1 MKALFKV
8 LVSLLIVLGLGF
20 SAYGMR
26 VDNPDGNMVAFP
38 VLEDGA
44 VPTLEQDNTSPTM
57 IVPLN
62 QVGNTTTL
70 SVTGAIDDRSVT
82 VTSPT
87 GFDAG
92 DFVVIADAI
101 GNRYYTGQQIGAAAG
116 SVISVHPPLDFAYPS
131 GATVTAGIVNM
142 AVDGSSTP
150 QIFSL
155 RASDPG
161 LPLIVDITRI
171 IFLGLSAA
179 VNDLTT
185 FGDDAA
191 LTYGIL
197 LRHVNGQTMN
207 IFTAQT
213 NGELASMMYDFDIY
227 EAANPNQGV
236 DGFLGRLSFNGQDK
250 MGVVIRVGPTEDI
263 ELIIYDN
270 LSTAFTFFTVI
281 VEGHVVVPSN

>member
-1 MKALFKV
+1 MKTLCKI
-8 LVSLLIVLGLGF
+8 LISLLVILGF
-20 SAYGMR
+20 GFTAYGMR
-26 VDNPDGNMVAFP
+26 VDNPDGNMVQFP
-38 VLEDGA
+38 ILEDGA
-44 VPTLEQDNTSPTM
+44 VPTLEQDNTSPSL

-87 GFDAG
+87 GFDDG
-92 DFVVIADAI
+92 DFIVIADAV
-101 GNRYYTGQQIGAAAG
+101 GNRYYTGAQIGAAAG

-131 GATVTAGIVNM
+131 GATITAGLVNM

-161 LPLIVDITRI
+161 LPLIVDVTRI

-179 VNDLTT
+179 ANDLTT

-213 NGELASMMYDFDIY
+213 NGDLASMMFDFDIH
-227 EAANPNQGV
+227 AATNPQQGV
-236 DGFLGRLSFNGQDK
+236 DGFLGRMTFNGQSK
-250 MGVVIRVGPTEDI
+250 MGVVLRIGPSEDLQ
-263 ELIIYDN
+263 LIIYDN
-270 LSTAFTFFTVI
+270 LTTAFTFFTVI

>member
-1 MKALFKV
+1 MKTLFRYLTILLV
-8 LVSLLIVLGLGF
+8 LLGLGF
-20 SAYGMR
+20 PAQGMR
-26 VDNPDGNMVAFP
+26 VDNPDGNMVQFP
-38 VLEDGA
+38 ILEDGA

-87 GFDAG
+87 GFDAD
-92 DFVVIADAI
+92 DFIVIADAV

-116 SVISVHPPLDFAYPS
+116 SVISIHPPLDFAYPS
-131 GATVTAGIVNM
+131 GATVTAGLVNM

-150 QIFSL
+150 QVFSL

-161 LPLIVDITRI
+161 LPLIVDVTRI

-191 LTYGIL
+191 LTYGVL
-197 LRHVNGQTMN
+197 LRHVNGTTMN

-213 NGELASMMYDFDIY
+213 NGDLASMMYDFDIY
-227 EAANPNQGV
+227 QATNPQEGV
-236 DGFLGRLSFNGQDK
+236 DGFLGRMSFNGQDK
-250 MGVVIRVGPTEDI
+250 MGVVIRVGPDEDVQ
-263 ELIIYDN
+263 LIIYDN
-270 LSTAFTFFTVI
+270 LTTAFTFFTVI

>member
-1 MKALFKV
+1 MKTLFKV

-20 SAYGMR
+20 PTYGMR
-26 VDNPDGNMVAFP
+26 VDNPDGNMVQFP

-44 VPTLEQDNTSPTM
+44 VPTLWQDNTAPTM

-70 SVTGAIDDRSVT
+70 SVVGAIDDRSVT
-82 VTSPT
+82 VTSVT

-92 DFVVIADAI
+92 DFIVIADAI
-101 GNRYYTGQQIGAAAG
+101 GNRYYTGQQIGAVAG
-116 SVISVHPPLDFAYPS
+116 SVVSVHPPLDFAYPI
-131 GATVTAGIVNM
+131 GATITAGIVNM

-150 QIFSL
+150 QVFSL

-161 LPLIVDITRI
+161 LPLIVDVTRI

-179 VNDLTT
+179 ANDLTT

-197 LRHVNGQTMN
+197 LRHVNGTTMN
-207 IFTAQT
+207 LFTAQT
-213 NGELASMMYDFDIY
+213 NGDLASMMFDFDIH
-227 EAANPNQGV
+227 AATNPQQGV
-236 DGFLGRLSFNGQDK
+236 DGFLGRMTFAGANK
-250 MGVVIRVGPTEDI
+250 MGAALRVGPDEDI
-263 ELIIYDN
+263 QLIIYDN
-270 LSTAFTFFTVI
+270 ITTAFTFFTVI
-281 VEGHVVVPSN
+281 VEGHVVVPTQ